1 MSARSAFILAA
12 LFSVAMCLGAATDA
26 APAKQSAKRRTASS
40 KPVSLTSA
48 QRRSGFTSAAY
59 AAAYDQFGRDILR
72 RDHDVQE
79 VAASSR
85 DSPQGFYVLLK
96 KRRVPPGAAKSR
108 VAGYYA
114 AFVRVRGRFFPGDE
128 AARCD
133 ITLRSADDQIM
144 AFGNQ
149 DGAQADTL
157 FYR

>member
-1 MSARSAFILAA
+1 MPVRAFLALTA
-12 LFSVAMCLGAATDA
+12 QAAATLMLGASAVA
-26 APAKQSAKRRTASS
+26 SPARHHAPASPKATLSQ
-40 KPVSLTSA
+40 A
-48 QRRSGFTSAAY
+48 QRGSGFTSAAY
-59 AAAYDQFGRDILR
+59 AAAYDQFGKGILR

-85 DSPQGFYVLLK
+85 DSPQGFYVSLK
-96 KRRVPPGAAKSR
+96 KRRIPPGAAKSR
-108 VAGYYA
+108 IAGYYA

-133 ITLRSADDQIM
+133 ITLRNADDQIM

-149 DGAQADTL
+149 DGAQANTL